1 MGIYTT
7 GEAVGAVQGR
17 GNGVAMMATDTT
29 ALAVAIRAM
38 RAAVL
43 ITEIARVGATDRGI
57 TTAMIWEEDAGRA
70 LLAALEGVPE
80 RLAALEVVV
89 AHRKV
94 RRAMSALE
102 GEEGTLDLEDALA
115 VLAGEGPG

>member
-1 MGIYTT
+1 MVI
-7 GEAVGAVQGR
+7 
-17 GNGVAMMATDTT
+17 DTT
-29 ALAVAIRAM
+29 ELADAILAYRKAVAATEAAEVRERRVRDRPAFALEAM
-38 RAAVL
+38 ADLVFA
-43 ITEIARVGATDRGI
+43 EHWEQAT
-57 TTAMIWEEDAGRA
+57 GRS

-102 GEEGTLDLEDALA
+102 GEDGTLDLEDALA
-115 VLAGEGPG
+115 ALDASRKGAGDGDR